1 MTPKSIKVLLVEDDH
16 GDALWIKELLE
27 AAERSFLKFELHH
40 CSRLAEA
47 LEYCAAETPDAVLL
61 DLGLPDSQG
70 MQTLKSL
77 IDVAPDLPVV
87 VLTGLADE
95 EFGAAAVQQG
105 AQDYLL
111 KSRLNQDQLVRV
123 LRYALERKRA
133 EEALRRSE
141 ASLAE
146 AQRIAHLGNFEWDI
160 PQDELFWS
168 DEVYRIFG
176 LAPQELRP
184 TFQTFLSF
192 IHPDDLLRVKHQVE
206 EGFKSGKYGPLDYRI
221 VRRDESIRSLSAQGE
236 ISFDPAGRPLRMVG
250 AVMDIS
256 ARHEAEMERVRLSKL
271 ESLATLAGGIA
282 HDLNNLLLG
291 ILGNISLATVASSV
305 SETQERLA
313 AAEAAGGQAQSLAQQ
328 LLTFAKG
335 GAPIK
340 KRHDL
345 KEMIQEAARLALSGS
360 QTRAEL
366 SLPDQLWDV
375 EVDRGQINQ
384 VFNNLLINAD
394 QAMPTGGRIR
404 VQAENLAVAAGNG
417 LPLTPGK
424 YVAVTLTDQGSGI
437 PPEHLEKIFD
447 PYFTT
452 KQKGSGLG
460 LATVHSI
467 VTQHGGHITVDSHLG
482 RGTAFNLYLPAL
494 EGANRVKRATEPRP
508 LEGQGRILVMDDDA
522 TVREVLSKM
531 LSKLGY
537 EPVLAQAGEEALELF
552 TRGQTSGEPFDAVI
566 LDLTVPGGMGGIET
580 VQHLMA
586 QDPLVKAVVSSGY
599 SDNSAM
605 ADFEEYGFRGV
616 IAKPYRLAELGK
628 ILHEVLNP

>member
-1 MTPKSIKVLLVEDDH
+1 MTPKSIKVLLVEDDP
-16 GDALWIKELLE
+16 GDALWIRELLE
-27 AAERSFLKFELHH
+27 AAGRSLLKFELHH
-40 CSRLAEA
+40 CNRLAEA
-47 LEYCAAETPDAVLL
+47 LEYLAAEPPDAVLL

-87 VLTGLADE
+87 VLTGLAEE

-111 KSRLNQDQLVRV
+111 KGRLNQDQLVRV
-123 LRYALERKRA
+123 LRYALERKRV

-146 AQRIAHLGNFEWDI
+146 AQRIAHLGNWEWDI
-160 PQDELFWS
+160 PQDELSWS

-184 TFQTFLSF
+184 TYQTFLSF
-192 IHPDDLLRVKHQVE
+192 IHPDDLLRVKHRVE
-206 EGFKSGKYGPLDYRI
+206 EGLKTGKYGPYDYRI
-221 VRRDESIRSLSAQGE
+221 VRRDGSIRSLSTQGE
-236 ISFDPAGRPLRMVG
+236 ISFDQAGQPLRMVG
-250 AVMDIS
+250 AVMDITE
-256 ARHEAEMERVRLSKL
+256 RHEAEMERVRFSKL

-282 HDLNNLLLG
+282 HDLNNLLLV
-291 ILGNISLATVASSV
+291 ILGNISLATAAASV

-313 AAEAAGGQAQSLAQQ
+313 AAEAASGQAKGLAQQ

-340 KRHDL
+340 KRQDL
-345 KEMIQEAARLALSGS
+345 KEIIQEAVRLALSGS

-384 VFNNLLINAD
+384 AFNNLLINAD
-394 QAMPTGGRIR
+394 QAMPTGGQIR
-404 VQAENLAVAAGNG
+404 VQAENLAVGAGSH
-417 LPLTPGK
+417 LPLASGK
-424 YVAVTLTDQGSGI
+424 YVAVTLTDRGTGI
-437 PPEHLEKIFD
+437 PPDHLEKIFD

-467 VTQHGGHITVDSHLG
+467 VTQHGGYVTVDSHLG

-494 EGANRVKRATEPRP
+494 EGANRVKKAAEPRP
-508 LEGQGRILVMDDDA
+508 LEGKGRILVMDDDA
-522 TVREVLSKM
+522 TVREVLGKM

-537 EPVLAQAGEEALELF
+537 ESDCAQAGEEALELF
-552 TRGQTSGEPFDAVI
+552 TRGQTSGEPFAAVI
-566 LDLTVPGGMGGIET
+566 LDLTIPGGMGGIET

-586 QDPLVKAVVSSGY
+586 QDPQVKAVVSSGY
-599 SDNSAM
+599 ADNSAM
-605 ADFEEYGFRGV
+605 ADFKEYGFQGV

-628 ILHEVLNP
+628 ILHDVLNP

>member
-1 MTPKSIKVLLVEDDH
+1 MTPKSIKVLLVEDDL
-16 GDALWIKELLE
+16 GDALWIQEILE

-61 DLGLPDSQG
+61 DLGLPDSHG
-70 MQTLKSL
+70 MTTLKSL
-77 IDVAPDLPVV
+77 VDVAPDLPVV

-105 AQDYLL
+105 AQDYLI
-111 KSRLNQDQLVRV
+111 KGQFNQDQLVRS
-123 LRYALERKRA
+123 LRYALERKQA

-146 AQRIAHLGNFEWDI
+146 AQRITHLGNFEWDF
-160 PQDELFWS
+160 PQEELFWS
-168 DEVYRIFG
+168 DEIYRIFG
-176 LAPQELRP
+176 LAPQELCL
-184 TFQTFLSF
+184 TYQTFLSF
-192 IHPDDLLRVKHQVE
+192 IHPDDLLRVKHRVE
-206 EGFKSGKYGPLDYRI
+206 EGLKSGKYGPYDYRI
-221 VRRDESIRSLSAQGE
+221 VRRDGSIRSLCAQGE
-236 ISFDPAGRPLRMVG
+236 ISFDPAGRPRRMVG
-250 AVMDIS
+250 AVMDIT

-271 ESLATLAGGIA
+271 ESLAILAGGIA
-282 HDLNNLLLG
+282 HDLNNLLLV
-291 ILGNISLATVASSV
+291 ILGNISLATAASSV
-305 SETQERLA
+305 SETHERLA
-313 AAEAAGGQAQSLAQQ
+313 AAETASGQAKGLAQQ

-340 KRHDL
+340 KRQGL
-345 KEMIQEAARLALSGS
+345 KEIIQEALKLALSGS
-360 QTRAEL
+360 HARAEL

-375 EVDRGQINQ
+375 EVDRGQIHQ

-394 QAMPTGGRIR
+394 QAMPTGGQIR
-404 VQAENLAVAAGNG
+404 VQAENLAMEGGNG

-424 YVAVTLTDQGSGI
+424 YVAVTLTDQGTGI

-467 VTQHGGHITVDSHLG
+467 VTQHGGYITVDSHLG

-494 EGANRVKRATEPRP
+494 EGANRVKQATEPRP

-522 TVREVLSKM
+522 TVREVLGKM

-537 EPVLAQAGEEALELF
+537 ESVLAQAGEEALELF
-552 TRGQTSGEPFDAVI
+552 TRGQTSGEPFAAVI
-566 LDLTVPGGMGGIET
+566 LDLTIPGGMGGIET
-580 VQHLMA
+580 VQHLIA
-586 QDPLVKAVVSSGY
+586 QDPKVKAVVSSGY
-599 SDNSAM
+599 ADNSAM
-605 ADFEEYGFRGV
+605 ADFKDYGFRGV